1 MALSELFFPKRMW
14 RQRPELKRRYEVVI
28 VGGGS
33 HGLATAYYL
42 AKRHGIRDV
51 AVFEKSYI
59 GSGASGRNTTII
71 RSNYRTPEGAD
82 FYGESVRLYER
93 LSSELDF
100 NLMFSQHGHLT
111 LAHSDRAMITMQE
124 RAEVNKLL
132 GIDSSVIYPARIRE
146 LCPELDLSTR
156 PAYPIVGALYHP
168 PGGIIRHDAVV
179 WGFARAA
186 DRLGVEIHPATEVT
200 GFEREGD
207 RITAVETNRGRVEC
221 GQVVSATAGWSSL
234 VGRLVGLRLP
244 ITGSIL
250 QAFVTEPVKPFLDK
264 IIVSAQMHIYVS
276 QTDRGEF
283 LIGAEV
289 EPYPTYSNKGTFPF
303 LEYASRHVLEL
314 LPQLHATKILR
325 HWTGLCDMSP
335 DYSPIMGLTELEGFL
350 VDCGWGTYGF
360 KAAPIVGVT
369 LSELI
374 AKGKTPALIE
384 PFKLE
389 RFYTDTLVSELA
401 AAAVSH

>member
-1 MALSELFFPKRMW
+1 VKDIFRVRRMW
-14 RQRPELKRRYEVVI
+14 RPRGELKRRYDVVI
-28 VGGGS
+28 VGAGS

-42 AKRHGIRDV
+42 AKNHGITNV
-51 AVFEKSYI
+51 AVLDKSYI
-59 GSGASGRNTTII
+59 GSGAAGRNTTII
-71 RSNYRTPEGAD
+71 RANYRTPEGAA
-82 FYGESVRLYER
+82 FYAESVKLYEG
-93 LSSELDF
+93 LGADLDF
-100 NLMFSQHGHLT
+100 NLLFSQQGHLT
-111 LAHSDRAMITMQE
+111 LAHSDRGIITANE

-132 GIDSSVIYPARIRE
+132 GIDSRVIYPDEIRK
-146 LCPELDLSTR
+146 LCPEMNLSQDVTW
-156 PAYPIVGALYHP
+156 PVMAALYHP

-179 WGFARAA
+179 WGYARGA
-186 DRLGVEIHPATEVT
+186 DRRGVEIHPCTEVT
-200 GFEREGD
+200 GIERS
-207 RITAVETNRGRVEC
+207 NGRVKGVQTTRGDIEC
-221 GQVVSATAGWSSL
+221 ETVISCTAGWSTL
-234 VGRLVGLRLP
+234 VADLAEVPLP
-244 ITGSIL
+244 ITTHIL
-250 QAFVTEPVKPFLDK
+250 HAFVTEPVKPFLDK

-303 LEYASRHVLEL
+303 VEYASRHVLEL
-314 LPQLHATKILR
+314 FPQLHATRILR

-335 DYSPIMGLTELEGFL
+335 DYSPIMGLTELDGFL

-374 AKGKTPALIE
+374 ATGKTPALIE